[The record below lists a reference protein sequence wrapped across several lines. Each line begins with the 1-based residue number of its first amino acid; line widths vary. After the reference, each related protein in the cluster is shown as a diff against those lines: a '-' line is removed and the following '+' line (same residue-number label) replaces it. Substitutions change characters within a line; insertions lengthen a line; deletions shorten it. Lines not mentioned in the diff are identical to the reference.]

1 MSRRLIQLLSD
12 NRRPFVPMAS
22 HIRAAAN
29 EATIY
34 LYDAIVSD
42 RATAE
47 WWGGVCPQDFVPAL
61 AALDVDTIHLR
72 INSPGGDVFAAES
85 MCQALREHPAR
96 IVGHID
102 GVAASAATAIA
113 CACDDTVMSSGAMY
127 MIHQSWT
134 FAWGNADEMEATV
147 ALLRKVDGVLAG
159 QYVATTGK
167 DLEQVQSWMKAE
179 TWFTAQEAVEAG
191 FVKSI
196 AGSMEPD
203 DDEDDTQARG
213 AWNLRAYARAPARLQ
228 SSARLP
234 QIPAYAT
241 ADHRHRIEQ
250 RLRVRR
256 ALHPVE

>member
-61 AALDVDTIHLR
+61 AALDVETIHLR
-72 INSPGGDVFAAES
+72 INSPGGDVFASEA

-113 CACDDTVMSSGAMY
+113 CACDDTVMASGAMY

-134 FAWGNADEMEATV
+134 FAWGNAEELEATV
-147 ALLRKVDGVLAG
+147 GLLRKVDGVLAG
-159 QYVATTGK
+159 QYVATTGQE
-167 DLEQVQSWMKAE
+167 LEQVQAWMKAE
-179 TWFTAQEAVEAG
+179 TWFTAEEAVKAG
-191 FVKSI
+191 FVKAI
-196 AGSMEPD
+196 AGSAEP
-203 DDEDDTQARG
+203 DEDDDAQARG
-213 AWNLRAYARAPARLQ
+213 AWNLRAYDRAPARMQ

-234 QIPAYAT
+234 QIPGYAS

-250 RLRVRR
+250 RLRV
-256 ALHPVE
+256 AQACQPVE